1 MLFNKKIEDCTP
13 GPLGLKPN
21 HAWVAPEHQRK

>member
-1 MLFNKKIEDCTP
+1 NKDIEDCTP

-21 HAWVAPEHQRK
+21 HAWVAPENQRK